1 MVNEY
6 QAPSPTGA
14 VSLAMG
20 TQSHCLL
27 APQISVA
34 MQNPVPICGET
45 LL

>member
-1 MVNEY
+1 MNKC

-14 VSLAMG
+14 VSIAMV

-27 APQISVA
+27 APQISVG
-34 MQNPVPICGET
+34 MQNPVPMCGEM